1 MFGFRNAWGILL
13 AAAVVLL
20 LILGA
25 GCGGQSQKP
34 QTNKAENYPAK
45 LITMIVPYDPGGGSD
60 LVARIFDKYAK
71 EEFGNSFTFVYKPG
85 AGGAVGSTEIAKAP
99 KDGYTI
105 GTVNVPQIVL
115 QSLTGSGAFTVDSFE
130 YICQVASDPQVFVTP
145 KNSPYTD
152 LEKFIA
158 AAKANPGKL
167 TVGIPGAMGDG
178 QIAAY
183 MLMDKAGIKVTVVP
197 LKGGSDLLAS
207 LLGNHVNAGF
217 ANIGVVT
224 SEQEKLNLLGVT
236 YKERHKFL
244 PSTPT
249 FTEKGYDIQS
259 FIGRLFL
266 APKGMSPEQ
275 VKRLEKGFKNIFDK
289 PAFQE
294 DMKKANFSTDWLA
307 GGDVKTYLQNYNK
320 EAKALLDKYH
330 KK

>member
-1 MFGFRNAWGILL
+1 MFGFRNAQGVFL
-13 AAAVVLL
+13 AVAVALL
-20 LILGA
+20 LLLGA
-25 GCGGQSQKP
+25 GCGQSQKP
-34 QTNKAENYPAK
+34 QVGKAENYPVK
-45 LITMIVPYDPGGGSD
+45 PITIIVPYDPGGGSD
-60 LVARIFDKYAK
+60 LVARILDKHFK
-71 EEFGNSFTFVYKPG
+71 EEFGNSLTFVYKPG
-85 AGGAVGSTEIAKAP
+85 AGGAVGTTEMAKAP

-105 GTVNVPQIVL
+105 GTLNVPQIVL
-115 QSLTGSGAFTVDSFE
+115 QALTGSGAFSIDSFE
-130 YICQVASDPQVFVTP
+130 YICQTASDPQVFVTP

-183 MLMDKAGIKVTVVP
+183 MLMEKTGIQVTVVP

-217 ANIGVVT
+217 ANIGVIK

-244 PSTPT
+244 PNTPT
-249 FTEKGYDIQS
+249 FKEKGYDIQS
-259 FIGRLFL
+259 FIGRLFV
-266 APKGMSPEQ
+266 APKGVSPEQ
-275 VKRLEKGFKNIFDK
+275 IKRLEKGFKNIFDK

-294 DMKKANFSTDWLA
+294 DMKKANFSTDWIS
-307 GGDVKTYLQNYNK
+307 GGDVKAYLQNYNK
-320 EAKALLDKYH
+320 EAKVLLDKYH